1 MESRS
6 LKKEAA
12 VGESSYCNQNCWL
25 ARNLGY
31 PPSKRCRYCE
41 LKFRNCLFEHYLL
54 MTLILVGLLLAV
66 SYLIEQSISKSL
78 IVSLFVLV
86 IAYGY
91 FFNKTTEK
99 IIIANFEEKKAKN
112 AFKDLS
118 DNLKQ
123 RVDEQTSEIK
133 GQKDK
138 VEQALQT
145 EKQAHEELKDLDEN
159 KTQFMLITQH
169 HLRTPLSVNMGFLD
183 LLTHGHFGK
192 IPAKINGVITELSE
206 STQKEIQVVN
216 ELLDVSIY
224 QLGKGIMKLEP
235 NTDIEALVEET
246 AKDPRI
252 EAEKHGLY
260 FKIEKEGVIPKIPVD
275 KIKLKLAL
283 TNVMDDCVKYTKQGG
298 VTINLKSENDKLLIT
313 IKDTGM
319 GISKEQLPNLFKQTF
334 ERSEE
339 AQKIFAVG
347 KGLGLFLTGKI
358 IEGHK
363 GKIWVESEG
372 SGRGSTFHIELPV
385 K

>member
-1 MESRS
+1 MKHIEAS
-6 LKKEAA
+6 LCLPMIISNKLIGIIVLGSKVSGDAYTKEDLDLLTTLSKQATIA
-12 VGESSYCNQNCWL
+12 IDN
-25 ARNLGY
+25 ARLY
-31 PPSKRCRYCE
+31 KE
-41 LKFRNCLFEHYLL
+41 
-54 MTLILVGLLLAV
+54 V
-66 SYLIEQSISKSL
+66 QD
-78 IVSLFVLV
+78 
-86 IAYGY
+86 
-91 FFNKTTEK
+91 FNKTLQQK
-99 IIIANFEEKKAKN
+99 
-112 AFKDLS
+112 
-118 DNLKQ
+118 
-123 RVDEQTSEIK
+123 VDEQT
-133 GQKDK
+133 KDITRAYE
-138 VEQALQT
+138 V
-145 EKQAHEELKDLDEN
+145 EKQANKELKELDEN

-169 HLRTPLSVNMGFLD
+169 HLRTPLSVNMGFLE
-183 LLTHGHFGK
+183 LLRNGHFGK
-192 IPAKINGVITELSE
+192 IPARISSVIAQLSE

-216 ELLDVSIY
+216 ELLDVSSY

-246 AKDPRI
+246 AKDPKI

-372 SGRGSTFHIELPV
+372 SGKGSTFHIELPV